1 MSSGISGI
9 GRLLRKVHAFSLA
22 PQMDYTTAHQ
32 RFLFR
37 LLTNHAALYTEMVT
51 ANALCHSNDPIR
63 FLRGAE
69 RENTAE
75 ERPGRVELQL
85 GGSDPSV
92 MAAATKI
99 ALSHGFR
106 HFNLNC
112 GCPSD
117 KVAGGGQFGV
127 ALMRKPKLVREL
139 CEAISDASGNA
150 VSVKCRI
157 GIDDD
162 DSFDFLQDFV
172 NTVTDRGCGS
182 GAGPVDH
189 VILHARKALLGKKF
203 SPADNRKVPPL
214 RYDVAHRLAMDFPHL
229 AVTLNGGMRSVDDC
243 IAELVRSDDLE
254 MQKAFVQE
262 HMNTPRSTPV
272 TTATSPLADMYGAG
286 ARDGEGTAALAGVM
300 VGRATIDNPFAF
312 SNIDSRMYGEPDQNF
327 SRGVILQKY
336 CQYAAQVEQDQG
348 SRCRRSLIKP
358 LFGLFAGE
366 ANGKI
371 FRANMDMLVR
381 DGDVP
386 VSDAIQRAAESLHT
400 NTLDMT
406 PSQWL
411 HREQEAQ
418 IIQSQG
424 KSESESKRKET
435 AMHN

>member
-162 DSFDFLQDFV
+162 DSFDLAFTSQRRRR
-172 NTVTDRGCGS
+172 NAMEES
-182 GAGPVDH
+182 
-189 VILHARKALLGKKF
+189 ALL
-203 SPADNRKVPPL
+203 
-214 RYDVAHRLAMDFPHL
+214 
-229 AVTLNGGMRSVDDC
+229 DD
-243 IAELVRSDDLE
+243 AKED
-254 MQKAFVQE
+254 
-262 HMNTPRSTPV
+262 
-272 TTATSPLADMYGAG
+272 
-286 ARDGEGTAALAGVM
+286 TAAQL
-300 VGRATIDNPFAF
+300 
-312 SNIDSRMYGEPDQNF
+312 
-327 SRGVILQKY
+327 
-336 CQYAAQVEQDQG
+336 
-348 SRCRRSLIKP
+348 KP
-358 LFGLFAGE
+358 LGSAIEGLRCAVHPRCGE
-366 ANGKI
+366 CGGNCA
-371 FRANMDMLVR
+371 
-381 DGDVP
+381 
-386 VSDAIQRAAESLHT
+386 
-400 NTLDMT
+400 
-406 PSQWL
+406 
-411 HREQEAQ
+411 
-418 IIQSQG
+418 
-424 KSESESKRKET
+424 
-435 AMHN
+435 